1 MNYGIGILKG
11 MAVTLKNFVESYT
24 KKESIFTVQYPEEQK
39 PLPEAFRNFPILVYD
54 EKPQAPR
61 CVACDICAKE
71 CPPKCITI
79 VRDRDGEGRGLQ
91 KPKVFDIDVSVCM
104 SCGICEEVCPF
115 DAIFMDKEFELSSY
129 DRMHSLN
136 FRKEKLLRPNTY
148 FHKIRPT
155 DAARIDARLKAKE
168 EAKKAAKPSGTE
180 QPGTTA

>member
-1 MNYGIGILKG
+1 MSLGVGVLKG
-11 MAVTLKNFVESYT
+11 MAVTFKHFVESYI
-24 KKESIFTVQYPEEQK
+24 KKDSIFTVQYPEEKK
-39 PLPEAFRNFPILVYD
+39 PVAEAFRNFPILVY
-54 EKPQAPR
+54 EERPEEPR

-79 VRDRDGEGRGLQ
+79 VRDRDEQGRGLQ

-115 DAIFMDKEFELSSY
+115 DAIYMDKTFELSAY

-136 FRKEKLLRPNTY
+136 FHQEKLLRPNSY

-155 DAARIDARLKAKE
+155 DASRIDAKRTEKE
-168 EAKKAAKPSGTE
+168 AAKKGSPQST
-180 QPGTTA
+180 QPGTIV

>member
-1 MNYGIGILKG
+1 MLGLGIAKG
-11 MAVTLKNFVESYT
+11 MMVTLKQFIESYT
-24 KKESIFTVQYPEEQK
+24 KKGSIFTVQYPEERK
-39 PLPEAFRNFPILVYD
+39 PIAEAFRNFPILVYD
-54 EKPQAPR
+54 QKPEEPR

-79 VRDRDGEGRGLQ
+79 VRDRDPEGRGLQ

-115 DAIFMDKEFELSSY
+115 DAIYMDKDFELSAY

-136 FRKEKLLRPNTY
+136 FQKEKLLRPNTY

-155 DAARIDARLKAKE
+155 DAARIDAKREEKEKAK
-168 EAKKAAKPSGTE
+168 STH
-180 QPGTTA
+180 PGTTA

>member
-1 MNYGIGILKG
+1 MSLGLGIAKG
-11 MAVTLKNFVESYT
+11 MAVTLKHFVESYF
-24 KKESIFTVQYPEEQK
+24 KKGSIVTVQYPEEQK
-39 PLPEAFRNFPILVYD
+39 PIAEAFRNFPILVYD
-54 EKPQAPR
+54 EKPEDPR

-79 VRDRDGEGRGLQ
+79 VRDRDEQGRGLQ
-91 KPKVFDIDVSVCM
+91 KPKLFDIDVSVCM

-115 DAIFMDKEFELSSY
+115 DAIFMDKTFELSAY

-136 FRKEKLLRPNTY
+136 FNKEKLLRTNDY

-155 DAARIDARLKAKE
+155 DASRIDAKLKEK
-168 EAKKAAKPSGTE
+168 EAKKAAQ

>member
-1 MNYGIGILKG
+1 MSYGLGVLKG
-11 MAVTLKNFVESYT
+11 MAVTLKYFVESYT
-24 KKESIFTVQYPEEQK
+24 KKGSIFTVQYPEEKK
-39 PLPEAFRNFPILVYD
+39 PVAEAFRNFPILVYE
-54 EKPQAPR
+54 EKPEEPR

-79 VRDRDGEGRGLQ
+79 VRDRDQEGRGLQ

-115 DAIFMDKEFELSSY
+115 DAIFMDKEFELSAY
-129 DRMHSLN
+129 DRIHSLN
-136 FRKEKLLRPNTY
+136 FHQEKLLRPNSY

-155 DAARIDARLKAKE
+155 DAGRIDAKLKEKE
-168 EAKKAAKPSGTE
+168 AAKKGPPQSQ